1 MQLRRAFFT
10 VSFLIGCM
18 PLVKA
23 QTTSTPQYIAMYKDI
38 AIDEMKRSGIPA
50 SITLAQGVLETQS
63 GNSWLVQNSNNHFGI
78 KCKNNWTGATVNYDD
93 DARQECFRKYT
104 TAADSYKDHSDFLKN
119 NPRYSFLF
127 SFQLEDYKSWAYG
140 LKQAGYAT
148 SKTYPQQLIKVI
160 EDYNLQQYTKEGE
173 GLVPRSTPS
182 TSASTTTKPSTTTTG
197 KGNTATADKPIP
209 TGIFEINGRKV
220 IYAQAGTAL
229 IQLASEKDVK
239 LRNLV
244 KYNDLENDD
253 PLPKSNY
260 IFLEKKGKSGKND
273 FHVVKQ
279 GETMYDISQAEG
291 IQLRWLRRRNKMKE
305 GEEPAAGQKLALQGF
320 ASVKPELAKNA
331 PVEDPTEGDLNPKE
345 IVDDVKTEMERQ
357 QQLAQQQQVQQ
368 QQAQSQQQV
377 NKLPDGMVDD
387 LKKIGEVTPAGTST
401 SAKPAATATKTTPTY
416 NPAPAA
422 TGTVTATAPTAPVVN
437 ASASVGTSASTPAKA
452 TPTYNPAPPVT
463 TGTVTATAP
472 AAPVVNASA
481 SVGTS
486 AAAPTAQAS
495 TPTYNPAPPVATGT
509 VTATTPASPVIN
521 ASASVGTSAAAPTA
535 QVSTPTYNPAPPVAT
550 GTVTATTPAAPVAPS
565 PATPTEAP
573 ATQSPAQPVAT
584 TPNTPPP
591 PASNGLPE
599 GTIQV
604 GNLLYHDVTSKE
616 TLYGIAK
623 RYNVTVEQLREW
635 NHLEAYDIKIGQ
647 RLLVG
652 KI

>member
-1 MQLRRAFFT
+1 
-10 VSFLIGCM
+10 M

-93 DARQECFRKYT
+93 DARQECFRKYN
-104 TAADSYKDHSDFLKN
+104 TAAESYKDHSDFLKN

-127 SFQLEDYKSWAYG
+127 QFQMEDYKSWAYG

-160 EDYNLQQYTKEGE
+160 EDYNLQKYTMEGE
-173 GLVPRSTPS
+173 GLVPRSAPS
-182 TSASTTTKPSTTTTG
+182 TYTTTKPSTTTG
-197 KGNTATADKPIP
+197 KGNTAAADKPIP
-209 TGIFEINGRKV
+209 SGIFEINGRKV

-244 KYNDLENDD
+244 KYNDLQNDD

-273 FHVVKQ
+273 YHVVKQ

-305 GEEPAAGQKLALQGF
+305 GEEPAAGQRLALQGY

-331 PVEDPTEGDLNPKE
+331 PVEDPTEGDLNPKQ

-357 QQLAQQQQVQQ
+357 QQ
-368 QQAQSQQQV
+368 QQAQQQQV

-401 SAKPAATATKTTPTY
+401 SSKPATTATKTTPTY

-422 TGTVTATAPTAPVVN
+422 TGTVKATAPAAPAVN
-437 ASASVGTSASTPAKA
+437 ASASVGTSASAPAKT
-452 TPTYNPAPPVT
+452 TPTYNPAPAATGTGTATAPTAPAVNAST
-463 TGTVTATAP
+463 SVGTSASAPAKTTPTYNSAPAATGTVTATAP
-472 AAPVVNASA
+472 SAPAVNASA
-481 SVGTS
+481 NVGTS
-486 AAAPTAQAS
+486 ASAPTVQTT
-495 TPTYNPAPPVATGT
+495 TPTYNPAPPVATT
-509 VTATTPASPVIN
+509 PAAPVATT
-521 ASASVGTSAAAPTA
+521 
-535 QVSTPTYNPAPPVAT
+535 PAPPVAT
-550 GTVTATTPAAPVAPS
+550 TPAPPVATTPAGA
-565 PATPTEAP
+565 PATP
-573 ATQSPAQPVAT
+573 ATQTPAQPVAT
-584 TPNTPPP
+584 TPNTG
-591 PASNGLPE
+591 ALPE

-623 RYNVTVEQLREW
+623 RYNVSVEQLQEW

>member
-1 MQLRRAFFT
+1 MQLRRYFFT

-23 QTTSTPQYIAMYKDI
+23 QGTSTPQYIATYKDI

-78 KCKNNWTGATVNYDD
+78 KCKNNWAGETVNYDD
-93 DARQECFRKYT
+93 DARQECFRKYS

-127 SFQLEDYKSWAYG
+127 QFQMEDYKSWAYG

-160 EDYNLQQYTKEGE
+160 EDYNLQQYTMEGE
-173 GLVPRSTPS
+173 GLVARS
-182 TSASTTTKPSTTTTG
+182 KPSTGTSTKTSNSATG
-197 KGNTATADKPIP
+197 NGNAAADKPIP
-209 TGIFEINGRKV
+209 SGVFEINGRKV
-220 IYAQAGTAL
+220 LYAQAGTAL
-229 IQLASEKDVK
+229 IQLANEKDIK

-244 KYNDLENDD
+244 KYNDLANDD

-305 GEEPAAGQKLALQGF
+305 GEEPAAGQRLALQGY
-320 ASVKPELAKNA
+320 ASTKPELAKI
-331 PVEDPTEGDLNPKE
+331 PPPEDLTEGDLNPKQ

-357 QQLAQQQQVQQ
+357 QQLAQQQP
-368 QQAQSQQQV
+368 AQSKQQV

-387 LKKIGEVTPAGTST
+387 LKKIGDVTPAGNST
-401 SAKPAATATKTTPTY
+401 SANAAAGNTVAKPAATAAKPAYNPAPASTTPTAAKPTY
-416 NPAPAA
+416 NPAPVA
-422 TGTVTATAPTAPVVN
+422 TGTVTATSPVVN
-437 ASASVGTSASTPAKA
+437 ASASVGTAASA
-452 TPTYNPAPPVT
+452 PVK
-463 TGTVTATAP
+463 
-472 AAPVVNASA
+472 PVVNASA
-481 SVGTS
+481 SVGT
-486 AAAPTAQAS
+486 PTS
-495 TPTYNPAPPVATGT
+495 TPTATTSTPVTPATPAPAPVK
-509 VTATTPASPVIN
+509 PVVN
-521 ASASVGTSAAAPTA
+521 ASASVGTPT
-535 QVSTPTYNPAPPVAT
+535 STPTASTPATSVTPAPPVSTNTGAPAPTPVAT
-550 GTVTATTPAAPVAPS
+550 TPITTTPAAS
-565 PATPTEAP
+565 TPAS
-573 ATQSPAQPVAT
+573 SPAQPVAS
-584 TPNTPPP
+584 TPAAQQTPPT
-591 PASNGLPE
+591 PASGE
-599 GTIQV
+599 ETIQV

-616 TLYGIAK
+616 TLYGLSK
-623 RYNVTVEQLREW
+623 RFNVTVEQLREW
-635 NHLEAYDIKIGQ
+635 NQLEGYDIKIGQ

-652 KI
+652 RVQ

>member
-1 MQLRRAFFT
+1 
-10 VSFLIGCM
+10 M

>member
-173 GLVPRSTPS
+173 GLIPRSTPS
-182 TSASTTTKPSTTTTG
+182 TSVSTTTKPSTTTTG
-197 KGNTATADKPIP
+197 KGNTAAADKPIP

-220 IYAQAGTAL
+220 MYAQAGTAL

-244 KYNDLENDD
+244 KYNDLENDN

-273 FHVVKQ
+273 FHIVKQ

-331 PVEDPTEGDLNPKE
+331 LVEDPTEGDLNPKQ

-357 QQLAQQQQVQQ
+357 QQLAQQQQAQQ
-368 QQAQSQQQV
+368 QPAQSKQQQV

-401 SAKPAATATKTTPTY
+401 AAKPAATATKTTPTY

-422 TGTVTATAPTAPVVN
+422 TGTVTATAPTTPVVNASASVGASASIPAKTTPTYNPAPPVATGTVTATAPTAPVVN
-437 ASASVGTSASTPAKA
+437 ASASVGTSAS
-452 TPTYNPAPPVT
+452 
-463 TGTVTATAP
+463 
-472 AAPVVNASA
+472 
-481 SVGTS
+481 
-486 AAAPTAQAS
+486 APTAQAS

-509 VTATTPASPVIN
+509 VTA
-521 ASASVGTSAAAPTA
+521 
-535 QVSTPTYNPAPPVAT
+535 
-550 GTVTATTPAAPVAPS
+550 PAAPVATAPATTPAPTPATPTAPVAPT

-573 ATQSPAQPVAT
+573 ATQSPALPIAT
-584 TPNTPPP
+584 TSNTPTPP
-591 PASNGLPE
+591 TSNGLPE

-623 RYNVTVEQLREW
+623 RFNVTVEQLREW

>member
-1 MQLRRAFFT
+1 MQLRRCFFT

-18 PLVKA
+18 PFVKA

-78 KCKNNWTGATVNYDD
+78 KCKNNWTGQTVNYDD
-93 DARQECFRKYT
+93 DARQECFRKYN

-127 SFQLEDYKSWAYG
+127 QFQMEDYKSWAYG

-160 EDYNLQQYTKEGE
+160 EDYNLQQYTMEGE
-173 GLVPRSTPS
+173 GLIARSAPS
-182 TSASTTTKPSTTTTG
+182 TGITTKPSTTTTG
-197 KGNTATADKPIP
+197 KGNTAAAADKPIP
-209 TGIFEINGRKV
+209 SGVFEINGRKV
-220 IYAQAGTAL
+220 LYAQAGTAL
-229 IQLASEKDVK
+229 IQLADQKDIK

-244 KYNDLENDD
+244 KYNDLANDD

-260 IFLEKKGKSGKND
+260 IFLEKKGKTGKND

-291 IQLRWLRRRNKMKE
+291 IQLRWLRRRNRMKE
-305 GEEPAAGQKLALQGF
+305 GEEPAAGQRLALQGY
-320 ASVKPELAKNA
+320 ASTKPDLAKI
-331 PVEDPTEGDLNPKE
+331 PPPEDPTEGDLNPKQ

-357 QQLAQQQQVQQ
+357 QQLAQQQQAQQ

-387 LKKIGEVTPAGTST
+387 LKKIGDVTPAGTST
-401 SAKPAATATKTTPTY
+401 SAAKPATTATKPAY
-416 NPAPAA
+416 NPAPA
-422 TGTVTATAPTAPVVN
+422 TSAPVVN
-437 ASASVGTSASTPAKA
+437 ASASAGTSAQPVTSTPAATTPSQPAAAIPSQPVASTPAQ
-452 TPTYNPAPPVT
+452 PV
-463 TGTVTATAP
+463 
-472 AAPVVNASA
+472 
-481 SVGTS
+481 
-486 AAAPTAQAS
+486 AS
-495 TPTYNPAPPVATGT
+495 TPA
-509 VTATTPASPVIN
+509 ATTPATP
-521 ASASVGTSAAAPTA
+521 ASVPAAPTT
-535 QVSTPTYNPAPPVAT
+535 TPATPAP
-550 GTVTATTPAAPVAPS
+550 TPAAPS
-565 PATPTEAP
+565 STPTAQTSAP
-573 ATQSPAQPVAT
+573 APPTSVPVASTPSPAQPVASTPVPQQIPPST
-584 TPNTPPP
+584 TPG
-591 PASNGLPE
+591 GLPE

-616 TLYGIAK
+616 TLYGISK

-635 NHLEAYDIKIGQ
+635 NQLEAYDIKIGQ

-652 KI
+652 KAQQ

>member
-1 MQLRRAFFT
+1 M

-18 PLVKA
+18 PFVKA
-23 QTTSTPQYIAMYKDI
+23 QSTSTPQYIAMYKDI

-78 KCKNNWTGATVNYDD
+78 KCKNNWTGQTVNYDD
-93 DARQECFRKYT
+93 DARQECFRKYN
-104 TAADSYKDHSDFLKN
+104 TAAESYKDHSDFLKN

-127 SFQLEDYKSWAYG
+127 QFQLEDYKSWAYG

-160 EDYNLQQYTKEGE
+160 EDYNLQQYTMEGE
-173 GLVPRSTPS
+173 GLVARSTPS
-182 TSASTTTKPSTTTTG
+182 TVTTTKPSTTTTG
-197 KGNTATADKPIP
+197 KSTTAAAEKPIP
-209 TGIFEINGRKV
+209 SGVFEINGRKV
-220 IYAQAGTAL
+220 LYAQAGTAL
-229 IQLASEKDVK
+229 IQLADEKDIK

-244 KYNDLENDD
+244 KYNDLANDD

-260 IFLEKKGKSGKND
+260 IFLEKKGKTGKND

-291 IQLRWLRRRNKMKE
+291 IQLRWLRRRNRMKE
-305 GEEPAAGQKLALQGF
+305 GEEPAAGQRLALQGY
-320 ASVKPELAKNA
+320 ASTKPDLAKI
-331 PVEDPTEGDLNPKE
+331 PPPEDPTEGDLNPKQ

-357 QQLAQQQQVQQ
+357 QQLAQQQQAQQ

-387 LKKIGEVTPAGTST
+387 LKKIGDVTPAGTST
-401 SAKPAATATKTTPTY
+401 NAAKPATTAVKPTY
-416 NPAPAA
+416 NPAPA
-422 TGTVTATAPTAPVVN
+422 TTATKPSYNPAPTA
-437 ASASVGTSASTPAKA
+437 TT
-452 TPTYNPAPPVT
+452 TPTQTSTTSSSSKPSYNPAPPVV
-463 TGTVTATAP
+463 TGSVTATAP

-481 SVGTS
+481 SVGT
-486 AAAPTAQAS
+486 AAQ
-495 TPTYNPAPPVATGT
+495 PVATSPAQPAGT
-509 VTATTPASPVIN
+509 TTTQPVATTPVATTPAQPVAPAPTATTPAI
-521 ASASVGTSAAAPTA
+521 
-535 QVSTPTYNPAPPVAT
+535 PAPA
-550 GTVTATTPAAPVAPS
+550 PAAPVSAPVA
-565 PATPTEAP
+565 PTP
-573 ATQSPAQPVAT
+573 SPAQPVAT
-584 TPNTPPP
+584 TPAPQQSPSSTTPG
-591 PASNGLPE
+591 GLPE

-616 TLYGIAK
+616 TLYGISK

-635 NHLEAYDIKIGQ
+635 NQLEAYDIKIGQ

-652 KI
+652 KAQQ

>member
-1 MQLRRAFFT
+1 MQLRRCFFT

-18 PLVKA
+18 PFVKA

-78 KCKNNWTGATVNYDD
+78 KCKNNWTGQTVNYDD
-93 DARQECFRKYT
+93 DARQECFRKYN

-127 SFQLEDYKSWAYG
+127 QFQMEDYKSWAYG

-173 GLVPRSTPS
+173 GLAPRSAPS
-182 TSASTTTKPSTTTTG
+182 TGSTTKPATTTG
-197 KGNTATADKPIP
+197 NANTAAADKPIP
-209 TGIFEINGRKV
+209 SGVFEINGRKV
-220 IYAQAGTAL
+220 MYAQAGTAL
-229 IQLASEKDVK
+229 IQLANEKDIK

-244 KYNDLENDD
+244 KYNDLANDD

-291 IQLRWLRRRNKMKE
+291 IQLRWLRRRNRMKE
-305 GEEPAAGQKLALQGF
+305 GEEPAASQRLALQGY
-320 ASVKPELAKNA
+320 ANAKPELAKAA
-331 PVEDPTEGDLNPKE
+331 PVEDPTEGDLNPKQ

-357 QQLAQQQQVQQ
+357 QQLAQQQQAQQ

-387 LKKIGEVTPAGTST
+387 LKKIGDVTPAGNSTST
-401 SAKPAATATKTTPTY
+401 KTTTPAKTTPTY
-416 NPAPAA
+416 NPAPPAKAPVA
-422 TGTVTATAPTAPVVN
+422 TGTVTATAPATPVVN
-437 ASASVGTSASTPAKA
+437 ASASVGTSATASTPAKT
-452 TPTYNPAPPVT
+452 TPTYNPAPTPTAPVV

-472 AAPVVNASA
+472 SAPVVNASA
-481 SVGTS
+481 SVGT
-486 AAAPTAQAS
+486 PAS
-495 TPTYNPAPPVATGT
+495 TPAANTPAANTPATPVAPAPAQPI
-509 VTATTPASPVIN
+509 ATTPDAPAQTPVASTPV
-521 ASASVGTSAAAPTA
+521 ASAP
-535 QVSTPTYNPAPPVAT
+535 TPTT
-550 GTVTATTPAAPVAPS
+550 STSPS
-565 PATPTEAP
+565 
-573 ATQSPAQPVAT
+573 SPAQPVAG
-584 TPNTPPP
+584 TPATQQAP
-591 PASNGLPE
+591 PASTSTGSSE

-604 GNLLYHDVTSKE
+604 GNLLYHDVASKE
-616 TLYGIAK
+616 TLYGLSK
-623 RYNVTVEQLREW
+623 RFNVSVEQLREW
-635 NHLEAYDIKIGQ
+635 NQLEGYDIKIGQ

-652 KI
+652 KVQ

>member
-1 MQLRRAFFT
+1 MQLRRCLFT

-18 PLVKA
+18 PFAKA

-78 KCKNNWTGATVNYDD
+78 KCKNNWTGQTVNYDD
-93 DARQECFRKYT
+93 DARQECFRKYNS
-104 TAADSYKDHSDFLKN
+104 AADSYKDHSDFLRN

-127 SFQLEDYKSWAYG
+127 QFQMEDYKSWAYG

-160 EDYNLQQYTKEGE
+160 EDYNLQQYTMEGE
-173 GLVPRSTPS
+173 GRVPRSAPS
-182 TSASTTTKPSTTTTG
+182 TVVTKPSTNTG
-197 KGNTATADKPIP
+197 KVNAPAAEKPIP
-209 TGIFEINGRKV
+209 SGVFEINGRKV
-220 IYAQAGTAL
+220 MYAQAGTAL
-229 IQLASEKDVK
+229 IQLANEKDIK

-244 KYNDLENDD
+244 KYNDLKNDD

-305 GEEPAAGQKLALQGF
+305 GEEPAAGQKLALAGY
-320 ASVKPELAKNA
+320 ASAKPELSKIPPA
-331 PVEDPTEGDLNPKE
+331 EDPTEGDLNPKQ

-357 QQLAQQQQVQQ
+357 QQLAQQQQAQQ

-387 LKKIGEVTPAGTST
+387 LKKIGEVTPAGNSTST
-401 SAKPAATATKTTPTY
+401 KNTNTPAKTTPAY
-416 NPAPAA
+416 NPAPAN
-422 TGTVTATAPTAPVVN
+422 TS
-437 ASASVGTSASTPAKA
+437 SANKPA
-452 TPTYNPAPPVT
+452 
-463 TGTVTATAP
+463 
-472 AAPVVNASA
+472 
-481 SVGTS
+481 
-486 AAAPTAQAS
+486 
-495 TPTYNPAPPVATGT
+495 YNPAPPVATGT
-509 VTATTPASPVIN
+509 VTTTPPANKP
-521 ASASVGTSAAAPTA
+521 APTA
-535 QVSTPTYNPAPPVAT
+535 QPVADDEEEETETPAKTTTAGT
-550 GTVTATTPAAPVAPS
+550 GTTPAAPVSKPVATTSATSGSTPAAPVS
-565 PATPTEAP
+565 KPVATTPATNGTAP
-573 ATQSPAQPVAT
+573 AAPVSQPVAT
-584 TPNTPPP
+584 TQPSQPATATPANQQTPPVP
-591 PASNGLPE
+591 TTGGLPE

-604 GNLLYHDVTSKE
+604 GSLLYHDVTSKE

>member
-437 ASASVGTSASTPAKA
+437 ASASVGTSASTPAKT

-463 TGTVTATAP
+463 TGTVTATAPTAPVVNASASVGTSAAAPTAQASTPTYNPAPPVATGTVTATAP

-509 VTATTPASPVIN
+509 VTATTA
-521 ASASVGTSAAAPTA
+521 
-535 QVSTPTYNPAPPVAT
+535 
-550 GTVTATTPAAPVAPS
+550 APS

-584 TPNTPPP
+584 TPNAPPP
-591 PASNGLPE
+591 PTSNGLPE